1 MAVAPYVAAM
11 KFEVVEAGGEWIVS
25 REGQELAR
33 FTGQDEALND
43 VAGRLREADAE
54 QSATL
59 SMRYER
65 RA

>member
-1 MAVAPYVAAM
+1 MASYVAAM

-33 FTGQDEALND
+33 FPGQDEALND
-43 VAGRLREADAE
+43 VASRLREADTE